1 MFQELTGFIERLD
14 SEEHGNWVID
24 KENDGSPEHP
34 IQMPYVNYGR
44 EAIAFEDA
52 VYKFVDEHPE
62 YDMKNY
68 REILEKA
75 GIECETNSMEGVIV
89 DDLDTSPSNYYDGD
103 RYERLV
109 DHGIAENV
117 TADTKGSQRLFDHN
131 RGLIYP
137 DFISRDS
144 EAREDIC
151 LIKHGFQIPT
161 GIDEYG
167 AFTEQM
173 RCNEIKFLDGILTSV
188 K

>member
-14 SEEHGNWVID
+14 SEKYGNWVID

-75 GIECETNSMEGVIV
+75 GIEWGTNSMEGAIV
-89 DDLDTSPSNYYDGD
+89 ADLDARTVLALLIGAIRANRFCEGALLDLMKSGAIQ
-103 RYERLV
+103 RWLVRLK
-109 DHGIAENV
+109 E
-117 TADTKGSQRLFDHN
+117 
-131 RGLIYP
+131 
-137 DFISRDS
+137 
-144 EAREDIC
+144 
-151 LIKHGFQIPT
+151 
-161 GIDEYG
+161 
-167 AFTEQM
+167 
-173 RCNEIKFLDGILTSV
+173 LDL
-188 K
+188 

>member
-14 SEEHGNWVID
+14 SEEYGNWVID

-75 GIECETNSMEGVIV
+75 GIEWGTNSMERKKVMS
-89 DDLDTSPSNYYDGD
+89 LNSW
-103 RYERLV
+103 E
-109 DHGIAENV
+109 
-117 TADTKGSQRLFDHN
+117 
-131 RGLIYP
+131 
-137 DFISRDS
+137 
-144 EAREDIC
+144 
-151 LIKHGFQIPT
+151 
-161 GIDEYG
+161 
-167 AFTEQM
+167 M
-173 RCNEIKFLDGILTSV
+173 FLDSGS
-188 K
+188 